1 MLANRSG
8 PSPGQLTEE
17 VTSMMTTYLTVAI
30 PYVNASPHLG
40 YAYELVEADVYARSR
55 RAGGDRV
62 RFLGGTDDYSL
73 KNVLAAEKAGVPT
86 AAFVN
91 ANAERFAQ
99 LAGPLD
105 LSFDDYI
112 KTSSDARHAPAVERL
127 WRACASRGDLYKR
140 SFEGSYCV
148 GCEAF
153 YEPDELIDNCCPE
166 HHTRVETVA
175 EENWFFR
182 LSAYQDHIETLIS
195 SDELLVSPKAFKNE
209 VLAFI
214 RGGLSDISVSRSASR
229 ARGWGL
235 VVPDDPSQV
244 VYVWFDALASYIS
257 ALEFGDEVSPA
268 YDKWWVR
275 SDERIHLIGK
285 GILRFH
291 AVYWPAFLAS
301 AGQRLPTRIQ
311 VHPYLTVGGAKL
323 AKSTGDVVDPSAIVD
338 AYGTDAL
345 RWWFAREVGAIADT
359 DFTPARL
366 VARANE
372 DLANGLGN
380 LVNRVVSLVHRCR
393 GGEVPPGEIE
403 TDAELRELKARVGR
417 AIADFDLRAGTR
429 LVCDA
434 VAILNREIEGARPW
448 AIAKEVRPQAVSRL
462 DSLLARYIAGA
473 RAIAGA
479 AAPFVPG
486 LSSQLLEQLGSSS
499 RVPAPHPVFV
509 RIEGP

>member
-1 MLANRSG
+1 M
-8 PSPGQLTEE
+8 T
-17 VTSMMTTYLTVAI
+17 TTYLTVAI

-99 LAGPLD
+99 LAGPLE

-112 KTSSDARHAPAVERL
+112 KTSNDTRHAPAVERL
-127 WRACASRGDLYKR
+127 WRACASKGDLYKR
-140 SFEGSYCV
+140 SFEGNYCV

-153 YEPDELIDNCCPE
+153 YEPDELIDSCCPE
-166 HHTRVETVA
+166 HHTRVEPVA
-175 EENWFFR
+175 EENWFFC
-182 LSAYQDHIETLIS
+182 LSAYQDQIEMLIS
-195 SDELLVSPKAFKNE
+195 SDELLVSPKPFKDE
-209 VLAFI
+209 ALAFI
-214 RGGLSDISVSRSASR
+214 RGGLADISVSRSANR

-235 VVPDDPSQV
+235 GVPEDPSQV
-244 VYVWFDALASYIS
+244 VYVWFDALASYVS
-257 ALEFGDEVSPA
+257 ALEFGDEASPA

-275 SDERIHLIGK
+275 SDERIHVIGK

-301 AGQRLPTRIQ
+301 AGQLLPTRIQ

-323 AKSTGDVVDPSAIVD
+323 AKSTGDVVNPSAIVE

-345 RWWFAREVGAIADT
+345 RWWFARDVGSIADT

-380 LVNRVVSLVHRCR
+380 LVNRIVSLIHRYR
-393 GGEVPPGEIE
+393 GGEVPSSEIE
-403 TDAELRELKARVGR
+403 TDAELRGLETKIAKAV
-417 AIADFDLRAGTR
+417 ANFDLRAGTR
-429 LVCDA
+429 FVCDA
-434 VAILNREIEGARPW
+434 VATLNREIEGARPW
-448 AIAKEVRPQAVSRL
+448 AVAKELGPEAVSRL
-462 DSLLARYIAGA
+462 DSLLARYVADA
-473 RAIAGA
+473 RAIASA
-479 AAPFVPG
+479 AAPFVPS

-499 RVPAPHPVFV
+499 RLPTPRPAFV
-509 RIEGP
+509 RIESP

>member
-1 MLANRSG
+1 
-8 PSPGQLTEE
+8 
-17 VTSMMTTYLTVAI
+17 
-30 PYVNASPHLG
+30 
-40 YAYELVEADVYARSR
+40 
-55 RAGGDRV
+55 
-62 RFLGGTDDYSL
+62 
-73 KNVLAAEKAGVPT
+73 
-86 AAFVN
+86 
-91 ANAERFAQ
+91 
-99 LAGPLD
+99 
-105 LSFDDYI
+105 
-112 KTSSDARHAPAVERL
+112 
-127 WRACASRGDLYKR
+127 
-140 SFEGSYCV
+140 
-148 GCEAF
+148 
-153 YEPDELIDNCCPE
+153 
-166 HHTRVETVA
+166 
-175 EENWFFR
+175 
-182 LSAYQDHIETLIS
+182 
-195 SDELLVSPKAFKNE
+195 
-209 VLAFI
+209 
-214 RGGLSDISVSRSASR
+214 
-229 ARGWGL
+229 
-235 VVPDDPSQV
+235 VPDDPSQV

>member
-1 MLANRSG
+1 M
-8 PSPGQLTEE
+8 T
-17 VTSMMTTYLTVAI
+17 TTYLTVAI

-40 YAYELVEADVYARSR
+40 YAYELIEADVYARSR

-73 KNVLAAEKAGVPT
+73 KNVLAAEKAGVST

-99 LAGPLD
+99 LAGPLE

-112 KTSSDARHAPAVERL
+112 KTSGDARHAPAVERL
-127 WRACASRGDLYKR
+127 WRACASKGDLYKR
-140 SFEGSYCV
+140 SFQGSYCV

-153 YEPDELIDNCCPE
+153 YEPDELINSCCPE
-166 HHTRVETVA
+166 HHTRVESVA

-182 LSAYQDHIETLIS
+182 LSAYQDHIDTLIS
-195 SDELLVSPKAFKNE
+195 SDELLVSPRAFRDE

-214 RGGLSDISVSRSASR
+214 RGGLTDISVSRSASR

-235 VVPDDPSQV
+235 GVPGDPSQV

-257 ALEFGDEVSPA
+257 ALEFGDEASPP
-268 YDKWWVR
+268 YDRWWAR
-275 SDERIHLIGK
+275 SDERIHVIGK

-323 AKSTGDVVDPSAIVD
+323 SKSTGDVVDPNAIVET
-338 AYGTDAL
+338 YGADAL
-345 RWWFAREVGAIADT
+345 RWWFARDVGSISDT

-380 LVNRVVSLVHRCR
+380 LVNRIVSLVHRYR
-393 GGEVPPGEIE
+393 GGEVTPSEIE
-403 TDAELRELKARVGR
+403 TDAALGELEAKVRK

-429 LVCDA
+429 FVCDA
-434 VAILNREIEGARPW
+434 VATLNREIEGARPW
-448 AIAKEVRPQAVSRL
+448 ALAKEVGPQAVSRL
-462 DSLLARYIAGA
+462 DSLLARYVAGA
-473 RAIAGA
+473 RVIASA
-479 AAPFVPG
+479 AAPFVPT
-486 LSSQLLEQLGSSS
+486 LSSRLLEQLGSSS
-499 RVPAPHPVFV
+499 RLPAPRPFFV
-509 RIEGP
+509 RIESP